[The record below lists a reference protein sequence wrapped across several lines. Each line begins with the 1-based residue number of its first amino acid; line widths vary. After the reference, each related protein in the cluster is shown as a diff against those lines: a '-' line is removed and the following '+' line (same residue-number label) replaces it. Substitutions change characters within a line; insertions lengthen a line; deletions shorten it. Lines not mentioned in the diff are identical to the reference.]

1 MSGSNFT
8 FGNYLILNLTRLQAR
23 FQRIVQLE
31 RADNFISKL
40 HRGKL
45 EIMPWPVIESARF
58 YDLFVGLKMRLDRQS
73 ITHKHAGAFLGVL
86 KMLMAKLKVWVI

>member
-1 MSGSNFT
+1 MSESNVT
-8 FGNYLILNLTRLQAR
+8 VGNCLKLNITRFQQK
-23 FQRIVQLE
+23 FQRIVQKE

-45 EIMPWPVIESARF
+45 DIIPWPVIESARF
-58 YDLFVGLKMRLDRQS
+58 YDLFVGLKKRLDRQS

-86 KMLMAKLKVWVI
+86 KMLMAKLKVWVT